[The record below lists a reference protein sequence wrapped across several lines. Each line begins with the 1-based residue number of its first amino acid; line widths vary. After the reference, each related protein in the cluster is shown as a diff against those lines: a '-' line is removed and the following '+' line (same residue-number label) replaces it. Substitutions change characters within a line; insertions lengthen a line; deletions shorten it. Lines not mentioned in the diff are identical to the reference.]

1 MKDTGMTTLPENF
14 WESRFHAGRTPWER
28 GEANPALVAWR
39 ASGLLSP
46 CRILVPGAG
55 RSPEP
60 KMLLADGFDVVTLD
74 LAPSAVAAQVD
85 WLGADRAVCG
95 DVTTWPAI
103 SLFDAVY
110 DQTCLCA
117 LPPPLWPAYEA
128 QLRRWL
134 RPGGALFMLFMQTG
148 RDGGPPFDCP
158 IPAMRTLFGRW
169 DWPVTLEEGF
179 AHDIGGIE
187 QPVILTRRAD

>member
-1 MKDTGMTTLPENF
+1 
-14 WESRFHAGRTPWER
+14 
-28 GEANPALVAWR
+28 
-39 ASGLLSP
+39 
-46 CRILVPGAG
+46 
-55 RSPEP
+55 
-60 KMLLADGFDVVTLD
+60 
-74 LAPSAVAAQVD
+74 
-85 WLGADRAVCG
+85 
-95 DVTTWPAI
+95 
-103 SLFDAVY
+103 LFDAVY

-169 DWPVTLEEGF
+169 DWPVTLQEGF